1 MWGVFRQFDF
11 FSGFYHL
18 FFTILN
24 TGQTMENRTEW
35 VNHPNPS
42 EIYEHFFR
50 LVESDIKELE
60 NIEVTLD
67 IMHIDLTYNNGT
79 L

>member
-1 MWGVFRQFDF
+1 
-11 FSGFYHL
+11 
-18 FFTILN
+18 
-24 TGQTMENRTEW
+24 MENRTEW